1 MSEAMTPQLKKP
13 AAEFLSPTPDFEMG
27 GLLPQTRGDVLRNYR
42 TQRTAYDPFEQQSM
56 DAHRAAGLV
65 YPGPP
70 CMKIVTITLCFDGTN
85 NHEPSDAM
93 ALPSTTTN
101 VARLYHASVGRNDS
115 KAAEQEGFYAY
126 YMQGVGTE
134 FKEIGE
140 FKPDSQGLTMS
151 TGGENRINWALTRL
165 IDALKR
171 ASSKERLKNPDAYA
185 LDCKKWAQ
193 PYRRTHSVLRYSKTA
208 IRV

>member
-1 MSEAMTPQLKKP
+1 MSEAMTPSPKKP

-27 GLLPQTRGDVLRNYR
+27 GLLPQTSGDVLRNYR
-42 TQRTAYDPFEQQSM
+42 TQQVAYDPFEQQSM
-56 DAHRAAGLV
+56 DEHRAAGLV

-70 CMKIVTITLCFDGTN
+70 CMQIVTITLCFDGTN
-85 NHEPSDAM
+85 NHEPSDSL

-101 VARLYHASVGRNDS
+101 VARLYHASVGRDDS
-115 KAAEQEGFYAY
+115 EAAEQDGFYRY

-151 TGGENRINWALTRL
+151 TGGENRINWGLTRL

-171 ASSKERLKNPDAYA
+171 ACDEKPLKVPEAYA
-185 LDCKKWAQ
+185 LVQK
-193 PYRRTHSVLRYSKTA
+193 
-208 IRV
+208 